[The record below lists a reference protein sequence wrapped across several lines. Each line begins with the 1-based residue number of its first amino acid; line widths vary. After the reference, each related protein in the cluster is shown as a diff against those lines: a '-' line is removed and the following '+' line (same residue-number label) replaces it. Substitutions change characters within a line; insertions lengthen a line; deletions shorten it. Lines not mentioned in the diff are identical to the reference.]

1 VCVDPTSVAADSV
14 LQRTHPA
21 SSLQA
26 EYKAVPHAQP
36 GCPMSCAAKGSCT
49 DTHVLTDVLRTAQAP
64 QHTLSNRGSATVNTY
79 RSTWGATAAAA
90 RRRRRR
96 SSARWRAAAYT
107 CAAGLPVE
115 ASWAS
120 AWLSPRVCVCVC
132 VCPSSGFWHASQN
145 KSAKLARVESTAQA
159 GMMQGTTHEQL
170 WQHDYGARGR
180 LVRKPSEV
188 RRGTESE
195 AWS

>member
-1 VCVDPTSVAADSV
+1 MCVDPTSVAADSV

-36 GCPMSCAAKGSCT
+36 DCPMSCAAKGSCT

-79 RSTWGATAAAA
+79 RSSWGATAAAA

-120 AWLSPRVCVCVC
+120 AWLSPRVCCVC
-132 VCPSSGFWHASQN
+132 VFLGF
-145 KSAKLARVESTAQA
+145 LARVPEQKRKARASREHSA
-159 GMMQGTTHEQL
+159 GGN
-170 WQHDYGARGR
+170 DARHHAR
-180 LVRKPSEV
+180 AAV
-188 RRGTESE
+188 
-195 AWS
+195 AA